1 MSILSMNQFPSLD
14 GKSEN
19 FKVPKVTTKAIEIDL
34 SEDDSSSSRYDTNSV
49 TSASDSEQDDS
60 QKPVDTL
67 KSASPESV
75 DTTPIVKPEETAE
88 PVEDSQVAYDGRRPP
103 VPRSIAQISEDIV
116 GVLARYRLIHQNDT
130 SKTWGAKA
138 KFIDQIEKFVA
149 KGEPVAMSLPAFPFK
164 SPNKLTK
171 VLGTLPDKGEEVAL
185 SHLNGLCLAVKDVY
199 EQGANVYIVSD
210 GLMYSDILGI
220 SDLEV
225 WRYGQA
231 LRKMARD
238 YKLDHVKFLRLRNLL
253 GGGGSVEPITEE
265 EYLKHA
271 PEFRTEII
279 TKYLPEN
286 FDPDLY
292 ITKDADTTLTY
303 RGYIKFLETDLANHN
318 WGEETKT
325 KAQIKKL
332 HEEVAKKMIVRGKV
346 KRSSDI
352 VIPLDHADN

>member
-1 MSILSMNQFPSLD
+1 MNRFPSLD
-14 GKSEN
+14 GKSES
-19 FKVPKVTTKAIEIDL
+19 FKVPQVTTKAVEIDF
-34 SEDDSSSSRYDTNSV
+34 SEDDSSSSRYETNSV
-49 TSASDSEQDDS
+49 TSASDSEHEDS
-60 QKPVDTL
+60 QKPADTL
-67 KSASPESV
+67 KTASPEI
-75 DTTPIVKPEETAE
+75 TEATPAVEPEETAK
-88 PVEDSQVAYDGRRPP
+88 PAEDSQVAYDGRRPP
-103 VPRSIAQISEDIV
+103 VPRSIFQISEDVV
-116 GVLARYRLIHQNDT
+116 GVLARYRLIHQSDT

-138 KFIDQIEKFVA
+138 KFIDQVEKFVA
-149 KGEPVAMSLPAFPFK
+149 KGEAVALCLPAFPFK
-164 SPNKLTK
+164 SPNKATK

-185 SHLNGLCLAVKDVY
+185 SHLNGLCLAIKDVY
-199 EQGANVYIVSD
+199 EHGANVYIVSD

-238 YKLDHVKFLRLRNLL
+238 YKLEHVKFLRLRNLL
-253 GGGGSVEPITEE
+253 GGSGSVEPITEE

-286 FDPDLY
+286 FDPDVH

-303 RGYIKFLETDLANHN
+303 RGYIKFLETDLANRN

-332 HEEVAKKMIVRGKV
+332 HEDIAKKMIVRGKV
-346 KRSSDI
+346 RHSAHG
-352 VIPLDHADN
+352 P